1 MPPPL
6 RTQDDEKYRDVEVSA
21 VQEVEV
27 VPGPELDVGAE
38 PHDDEAGQRE
48 QEVED
53 EDDVLDA
60 GVATRVHGAAGA
72 GTLLHC
78 STVPSVS
85 GLHLICRQLW
95 FVRQTEVTRHEK
107 CVTGPGEMWK

>member
-1 MPPPL
+1 MPPQL

-27 VPGPELDVGAE
+27 VLGPELDVGAE

-53 EDDVLDA
+53 EDDILDA
-60 GVATRVHGAAGA
+60 GVATRVHGAAGDTA
-72 GTLLHC
+72 PLLHC
-78 STVPSVS
+78 S
-85 GLHLICRQLW
+85 Q
-95 FVRQTEVTRHEK
+95 
-107 CVTGPGEMWK
+107 CVWSPPYLPPIVVCETDGGDTS

>member
-1 MPPPL
+1 MPPQL

-27 VPGPELDVGAE
+27 VLGPELDVGAE

-53 EDDVLDA
+53 EDDILDA
-60 GVATRVHGAAGA
+60 GVATRVHGAAGDTA
-72 GTLLHC
+72 PLLPLTAPLFPLCLVFTLSAANC
-78 STVPSVS
+78 
-85 GLHLICRQLW
+85 GL
-95 FVRQTEVTRHEK
+95 
-107 CVTGPGEMWK
+107 

>member
-1 MPPPL
+1 MPPQL

-27 VPGPELDVGAE
+27 VLGPELDVGAE

-53 EDDVLDA
+53 EDDILDA
-60 GVATRVHGAAGA
+60 GVATRVHGAAGDTA
-72 GTLLHC
+72 PLTAPLFPVCLVSTLSAANC
-78 STVPSVS
+78 
-85 GLHLICRQLW
+85 GL
-95 FVRQTEVTRHEK
+95 
-107 CVTGPGEMWK
+107 

>member
-1 MPPPL
+1 MLTNLRMELFQALL
-6 RTQDDEKYRDVEVSA
+6 RTQNDEKYRDVEVSA

-72 GTLLHC
+72 GTLIHC
-78 STVPSVS
+78 STAALCLVS
-85 GLHLICRQLW
+85 TLSAANCGL
-95 FVRQTEVTRHEK
+95 
-107 CVTGPGEMWK
+107 